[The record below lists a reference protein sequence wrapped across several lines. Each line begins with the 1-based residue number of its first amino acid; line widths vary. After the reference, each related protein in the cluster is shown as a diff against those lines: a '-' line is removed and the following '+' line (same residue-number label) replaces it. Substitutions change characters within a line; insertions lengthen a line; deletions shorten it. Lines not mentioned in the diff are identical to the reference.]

1 MTSKEALSRLF
12 LERTGK
18 NLYTDRPLAELSNFR
33 IGGPADLFFE
43 AANTEELRL
52 AVRAAAEAG
61 VPFYVIGGGYN
72 VLFSDAGYRGLI
84 IKNSGQSVRE
94 GRGRLVAGAGTSLAT
109 LLQTALARNLRGL
122 EFLAGIPG
130 TVGGAIFGNAGAFG
144 GCIGDRLDEALVLEI
159 AEGQRE
165 AAVGRDGLGF
175 GYRHSRLKETR
186 ALVLEAAFRAEPG
199 ERKESEALIRDY
211 LERRKAKHPPWG
223 TACAGSY
230 FKNPCLPDGRRVAAG
245 ELLEKAGAKG
255 LAVGGASVYEGHA
268 NFIIN
273 RGGATAADVLAL
285 AAELKKR
292 VLDRFGVSLEEEV
305 IHVREDASML

>member
-1 MTSKEALSRLF
+1 MTSKEAFRRLF

-18 NLYTDRPLAELSNFR
+18 NLYTDRPLAELSSFR

-43 AANTEELRL
+43 AENTEELRL

-84 IKNSGQSVRE
+84 VKNAGQAVRE
-94 GRGRLVAGAGTSLAT
+94 NRGRLVAASGTSLGA
-109 LLQTALARNLRGL
+109 LLQTALARSLRGL

-130 TVGGAIFGNAGAFG
+130 TVGGAVFGNAGAFG
-144 GCIGDRLDEALVLEI
+144 GCIGDRLDEALVLDM
-159 AEGQRE
+159 AGRLRE
-165 AAVGRDGLGF
+165 TALGREELGF

-186 ALVLEAAFRAEPG
+186 GLILEAAFIVEPG
-199 ERKESEALIRDY
+199 GRKESETLVRDY

-230 FKNPCLPDGRRVAAG
+230 FKNPRLPDGRRVAAG
-245 ELLEKAGAKG
+245 GLLEKVGAKG

-273 RGGATAADVLAL
+273 RGGATSADVLAL

-292 VLDRFGVSLEEEV
+292 VLEHFGVSLEEEV